1 MPDSV
6 MIRVDI
12 DFGDI
17 RKKLLRGV
25 DRAQHVLDQ
34 AIMADTDP
42 YVPFQEGTLS
52 GSVLRSSSPGML
64 VYDTAYARRLFYNPQ
79 YSFSR
84 SFHPLAGGDWFGRSK
99 ADNKDK
105 WIADV
110 ERVMK
115 EIR

>member
-1 MPDSV
+1 

-34 AIMADTDP
+34 KIMADTDP
-42 YVPFQEGTLS
+42 YVPFNKGTLS
-52 GSVLRSSSPGML
+52 DSVLRSSEPGML
-64 VYDTAYARRLFYNPQ
+64 VYDTPYARRLFYNPQ
-79 YSFSR
+79 YSFQ
-84 SFHPLAGGDWFGRSK
+84 HKHGHHLAGGDWFGRSK

-115 EIR
+115 EIG